1 MKKLSLVL
9 LLIIAVA
16 LSGCVGN
23 QEKQPSVGDI
33 RASMMKAV
41 GNVSSYSFTASQT
54 QNETA
59 NEFGISASAA
69 NATLRTAYSEV
80 AASVDLAG
88 HRAEANLVTKTSIA
102 GPGELPTVSSSNG
115 TQYNIGNVTYTR
127 MGAENWTQLLDPTP
141 EGELWASG
149 RYNAYKSR
157 VETTN
162 ESQFEIL
169 GTEAVDGQDCY
180 KLRLVMDNATR
191 SETLYDAV
199 NSAIFPFIANPNST
213 SIASN
218 SSIEVLVWVDKG
230 SFLIRRY
237 EYTMGV
243 TAVPDIVGIFDV
255 SSGQMMTFNQSIK
268 QSIKP
273 VEISENSNSIEH
285 YYNFNQP
292 MSITPPKEALNSL
305 MVSPVA
311 VQA

>member
-23 QEKQPSVGDI
+23 QEKQPSAGDI

-59 NEFGISASAA
+59 NEFGISEGAA
-69 NATLRTAYSEV
+69 NVTARTAYSEV

-88 HRAEANLVTKTSIA
+88 HRAKADLVTKTSIA
-102 GPGELPTVSSSNG
+102 GLGELPTVSSSNG

-127 MGAENWTQLLDPTP
+127 MDAENWTQLVDPTP

-162 ESQFEIL
+162 GSQFDIL

-180 KLRLVMDNATR
+180 KLRLVMDNATY

-213 SIASN
+213 RIASN
-218 SSIEVLVWVDKG
+218 SSIEALVWLDKG

-237 EYTMGV
+237 EYNLGV
-243 TAVPDIVGIFDV
+243 TAVPDIVGIFDI

-273 VEISENSNSIEH
+273 VEISENSKSIEH

-292 MSITPPKEALNSL
+292 MSITPPKEALNS
-305 MVSPVA
+305 MRVAPVA
-311 VQA
+311 AQA

>member
-218 SSIEVLVWVDKG
+218 SSIEALVWVDKG

>member
-127 MGAENWTQLLDPTP
+127 MGAENWTQLVDPTP
-141 EGELWASG
+141 EGELWATG

-191 SETLYDAV
+191 SQTLYDAV

-218 SSIEVLVWVDKG
+218 SSIEALVWVDKG